1 MENFFTELF
10 QYTDDTNQQLIDL
23 MIRQPEKIPANVTRL
38 FSHLLNAHH
47 VWNARITKSEPHY
60 GIWQLHSTSDFRKIN
75 RDNIDNSFQIVNSRN
90 LEEMIDYTTS
100 KGVPFTNS
108 IKTML
113 FQVINHST
121 YHRGQIALELRQVG
135 IDPPLTDYIFWK
147 R

>member
-10 QYTDDTNQQLIDL
+10 QYSNDTNQQLIDL
-23 MIRQPEKIPANVTRL
+23 IGRQGEKTPANVIRL

-47 VWNARITKSEPHY
+47 VWNARITKSEQHY
-60 GIWQLHSTSDFRKIN
+60 GIWQLHAASDFGNIN
-75 RDNIDNSFQIVNSRN
+75 QQNIEQTVRILNSRD
-90 LEEMIDYTTS
+90 LEEIIAYTTS
-100 KGVPFTNS
+100 KGDPFTNS
-108 IKTML
+108 IKTIL

-121 YHRGQIALELRQVG
+121 YHRGQIALELRQAG

>member
-10 QYTDDTNQQLIDL
+10 QYSNDTNQQLIDL
-23 MIRQPEKIPANVTRL
+23 IGSQGEKIPANVIRL

-47 VWNARITKSEPHY
+47 VWNARITKSEVHY
-60 GIWQLHSTSDFRKIN
+60 GIWQLHTASDFGKIN
-75 RDNIDNSFQIVNSRN
+75 RENIDHSVRILNSRD
-90 LEEMIDYTTS
+90 LEEMIGYTTS
-100 KGVPFTNS
+100 KGAPFTNS
-108 IKTML
+108 IKTIL

-121 YHRGQIALELRQVG
+121 YHRGQIALELRQAG